1 MNNNNNSDAKRYT
14 LISYYAS
21 YQPIAADNTEHSEI
35 YIGISN
41 DQFEQ
46 ILSYVKDDDEENADI
61 ILDSE
66 DQLARTN
73 DEDLFSFLDKEA
85 EDGLRSSFDKETTN
99 DTPNDKRKV
108 YWRIYED
115 WLDYYGSYN
124 DDTTTDI
131 IEGEGCERYI
141 SFLDGDTR
149 VTLDIYVTEESF
161 ICNYKELS
169 IGGGYVEKYM
179 IENVVGLLNLFGVTN
194 KDDLISAIMEKCKY
208 RGMPL
213 NVGYFLDLLNS
224 NNIAYQEYKIGTYD
238 VNDDDNGNT
247 NAIFRPI
254 D

>member
-14 LISYYAS
+14 LINYYAS
-21 YQPIAADNTEHSEI
+21 YQPIAADNTECSEI

-41 DQFEQ
+41 DQFGQ
-46 ILSYVKDDDEENADI
+46 LLSYVKEDDEENADV

-85 EDGLRSSFDKETTN
+85 EDGLRSSFDKEATN
-99 DTPNDKRKV
+99 NTPNDKRKV

-115 WLDYYGSYN
+115 WFDYYGSYN
-124 DDTTTDI
+124 DDTIDI

-149 VTLDIYVTEESF
+149 VSLDIYVTEESF
-161 ICNYKELS
+161 ICNFKELS
-169 IGGGYVEKYM
+169 IDGGFFKKYVIDD
-179 IENVVGLLNLFGVTN
+179 IESLLNIFGATDKEN
-194 KDDLISAIMEKCKY
+194 LISAIMEKCSY

-213 NVGYFLDLLNS
+213 NIGYFLDLLNS